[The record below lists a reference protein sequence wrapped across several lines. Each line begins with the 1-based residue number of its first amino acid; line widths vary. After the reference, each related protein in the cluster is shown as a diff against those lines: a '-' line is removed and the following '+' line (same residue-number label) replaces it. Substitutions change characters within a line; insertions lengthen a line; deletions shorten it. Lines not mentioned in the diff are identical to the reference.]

1 MSLKLYGLKN
11 CDTCRKALKALSA
24 AGVEHEFMDVRA
36 DGVSAAQV
44 AAWAG
49 AVGWQKLLNTKSTT
63 WRGLSEAEKTD
74 VDEAKAA
81 RLMAEHSTLIP
92 SREQTSTPVAAHTP
106 CPLTHSSPR
115 PRKGSSTIPLLSL
128 ST

>member
-24 AGVEHEFMDVRA
+24 AGVEHEFVDVRA

-63 WRGLSEAEKTD
+63 WRGLSDDEKSD
-74 VDEAKAA
+74 VDETKAA
-81 RLMAEHSTLIP
+81 RLMTEHTALIK
-92 SREQTSTPVAAHTP
+92 RPVIEADDKVTVGWTADVQAG
-106 CPLTHSSPR
+106 L
-115 PRKGSSTIPLLSL
+115 GLS
-128 ST
+128 

>member
-24 AGVEHEFMDVRA
+24 AGVEHEFVDVRA

-63 WRGLSEAEKTD
+63 WRGLDEAEKAD
-74 VDEAKAA
+74 VDEPKAVA
-81 RLMAEHSTLIP
+81 LMAEHATLIK
-92 SREQTSTPVAAHTP
+92 RPVIEAGGTVTVGWTADVQAG
-106 CPLTHSSPR
+106 L
-115 PRKGSSTIPLLSL
+115 GL
-128 ST
+128 